1 MLTVDIVHVITDLI
15 TGGAE
20 SMLAKLIEVM
30 DRDRFR
36 QTVVVLQDKG
46 ALGRRI
52 EQAGAQVIPLNMK
65 SPLDLPRAILQLNSI
80 LKKQRPHLV
89 QTWLY
94 HADFVGTLAARL
106 AGVSPVLWN
115 VRCSNMNFRN
125 YAPTTRFIC
134 AALGRMSSIPRLVIS
149 NSHTGR
155 KVHEQLGYHAREWR
169 VVPNG
174 FDIERF
180 RPDAERAKAFRTSL
194 GLDRDAPLIGLP
206 GRLDPMKDHDTFLE
220 AASLLAKD
228 IAAVRFVLAG
238 KGLNPG
244 NAEFAARVRRWGLT
258 DRVHLLG
265 ERSDMEVVMAGLD
278 IVTLCSA
285 YGEGFPN
292 VLGEALSCGA
302 LCVATDVGDSALVLG
317 PHGRIVPPRRPAELA
332 DAWREL
338 LALGPDQRLALT
350 TAGRR
355 FVIENY
361 SLPAIGRVYQDIYLS
376 LARAGQMAA

>member
-1 MLTVDIVHVITDLI
+1 MPKVDIVHVITDLR

-20 SMLAKLIEVM
+20 MMLAKLMEIM
-30 DRDRFR
+30 DRDQFR
-36 QTVVVLQDKG
+36 QTVVTLQDMG
-46 ALGRRI
+46 TLGSRI

-65 SPLDLPRAILQLNSI
+65 SATDLPRAVLQLGSI
-80 LKKQRPHLV
+80 LKKQRPQIV

-115 VRCSNMNFRN
+115 VRCSNMDFRR
-125 YAPTTRFIC
+125 YASTTRLIF

-149 NSHTGR
+149 NSLAGR
-155 KVHEQLGYHAREWR
+155 KMHEQLGYHPREWR

-174 FDIERF
+174 FDTERF
-180 RPDAERAKAFRTSL
+180 RPDPERAKTFRTSL
-194 GLDRDAPLIGLP
+194 GLDHDVPLIGLP

-220 AASLLAKD
+220 AASFLAKD

-238 KGLNPG
+238 TDLDPR
-244 NAEFAARVRRWGLT
+244 NAEFVARVRRWGLT
-258 DRVHLLG
+258 DRVYLLG
-265 ERSDMEVVMAGLD
+265 ERSDMEMVMAGLD

-292 VLGEALSCGA
+292 VLGEALSSGA

-317 PHGRIVPPRRPAELA
+317 RHGRIVPPRHPAELA
-332 DAWREL
+332 DAWRQL
-338 LALGPDQRLALT
+338 LALAPAQRLAQT
-350 TAGRR
+350 TAGRNY
-355 FVIENY
+355 VIERY
-361 SLPAIGRVYQDIYLS
+361 SLAAVGRVYQDIYLS
-376 LARAGQMAA
+376 LARAEQVAA

>member
-1 MLTVDIVHVITDLI
+1 MLKVDIIHVITDLQ

-20 SMLAKLIEVM
+20 TMLAKLIEVA
-30 DRDRFR
+30 DRDQFR
-36 QTVVVLQDKG
+36 QTVVVLQDKS

-52 EQAGAQVIPLNMK
+52 EQAGAQIIPLNMK
-65 SPLDLPRAILQLNSI
+65 SPLDLPRAILQLRSI
-80 LKKQRPHLV
+80 LKRQRPHLV

-106 AGVSPVLWN
+106 AGVSPILWN
-115 VRCSNMNFRN
+115 VRCSNLNFRH
-125 YAPTTRFIC
+125 YAPTTRLIC
-134 AALGRMSSIPRLVIS
+134 AALGRMSSVPRLVIS
-149 NSHTGR
+149 NSYTGR

-169 VVPNG
+169 IVPNG

-194 GLDRDAPLIGLP
+194 GLDRAAPLIGLP
-206 GRLDPMKDHDTFLE
+206 ARLDPMKDHDTFLE

-238 KGLNPG
+238 TGLNSD
-244 NAEFAARVRRWGLT
+244 NAEFVARVRRWGLT

-338 LALGPDQRLALT
+338 LALAPDQRLAQT

-355 FVIENY
+355 FVIENF
-361 SLPAIGRVYQDIYLS
+361 SLPAIGRIYEDIYLS
-376 LARAGQMAA
+376 LARAMAA

>member
-1 MLTVDIVHVITDLI
+1 MLALDVFHVITGLR

-20 SMLAKLIEVM
+20 TMLAKLIEVM
-30 DRDRFR
+30 DRERFH

-46 ALGRRI
+46 ALGSRI
-52 EQAGAQVIPLNMK
+52 EQAGAEVIPLNMK
-65 SPLDLPRAILQLNSI
+65 SPLDLPRAVYQLSSI
-80 LKKQRPHLV
+80 LKQRRPHLV

-115 VRCSNMNFRN
+115 VRCSNMNFRD
-125 YAPTTRFIC
+125 YAPTTRLIC
-134 AALGRMSSIPRLVIS
+134 AALARLSSIPRLVIS
-149 NSHTGR
+149 NSHSGR
-155 KVHEQLGYHAREWR
+155 DVHQQLGYRAREWR
-169 VVPNG
+169 IVPNG
-174 FDIERF
+174 FDVERF
-180 RPDAERAKAFRTSL
+180 RPAADRVEKFRAGL
-194 GLDRDAPLIGLP
+194 GVALHTPLIGLP

-220 AASLLAKD
+220 AASLLKREIGD
-228 IAAVRFVLAG
+228 VRFVLAG
-238 KGLNPG
+238 KGVHPD
-244 NAEFAARVRRWGLT
+244 NAEFVARVRRWGLT

-265 ERSDMEVVMAGLD
+265 ERGDMEAVMAGLD

-302 LCVATDVGDSALVLG
+302 LCVATDVGDSARVLG
-317 PHGRIVPPRRPAELA
+317 PHGRIVPPREPTALAE
-332 DAWREL
+332 AWRDL

-355 FVIENY
+355 YVVENY
-361 SLPAIGRVYQDIYLS
+361 SLPAIGRIYQDIYLS
-376 LARAGQMAA
+376 VVQAEQMAA